1 MVINIMHIVQQIIIH
16 TINYIFTTI
25 PVFILSIF
33 IMSLLT
39 FSGYIYKISW
49 IARPLMKFGH
59 LHESLGIAF
68 MTAFG
73 SPSAASAM
81 LRSLHENGLITR
93 NEVII
98 AVLSNAFPVMIMES
112 RTMLPVMTSFLG
124 STGLVIFGILI
135 TARFVQTV
143 LVLAIG
149 RFMFTVSDN
158 KIDKSL
164 MMKER
169 LTGILLIKKCLSET
183 YSLMKRIIKVT
194 IPVTI
199 FTYTLIEAGLFDYIA
214 VKIQFMALWF
224 KIPVEG
230 LGIVAAY
237 FGNYTAAYT
246 VAGNLLS
253 HGTLT
258 PKSIIITILTAKVLA
273 SIFFAV
279 RHSTPYYIGIFGSG
293 LGVRITV
300 LNTLF
305 RNCIDIAT
313 IVILKFVL

>member
-1 MVINIMHIVQQIIIH
+1 MNITQQILIH
-16 TINYIFTTI
+16 TFDYIITTL
-25 PVFILSIF
+25 PVLIISIL

-49 IARPLMKFGH
+49 IARPLMRFGH
-59 LHESLGIAF
+59 LHESLGISF
-68 MTAFG
+68 ITAFG
-73 SPSAASAM
+73 SPSAASTM
-81 LRSLHENGLITR
+81 LRSLYENKLISK

-112 RTMLPVMTSFLG
+112 RTMLPVMISFLG
-124 STGLVIFGILI
+124 KTGLLIFGILI
-135 TARFVQTV
+135 TARFFQT
-143 LVLAIG
+143 LIALGIG
-149 RFMFTVSDN
+149 RKLFSASDSE
-158 KIDKSL
+158 IDQSV
-164 MMKER
+164 MMKDK
-169 LTGILLIKKCLSET
+169 LTGVLLFKKCFSET
-183 YSLMKRIIKVT
+183 FNLMKRIIKVT

-199 FTYTLIEAGLFDYIA
+199 IIYTLIEAGVFDYITL
-214 VKIQFMALWF
+214 KIQFMALWF
-224 KIPVEG
+224 RIPVEG
-230 LGIVAAY
+230 LSIVAAY

-258 PKSIIITILTAKVLA
+258 PKEIIITILTAKVLA

-293 LGVRITV
+293 LGMRITV

-305 RNCIDIAT
+305 RNCIDIGT
-313 IVILKFVL
+313 IIILKIVL

>member
-1 MVINIMHIVQQIIIH
+1 MAMDQMYIAEQVLIQ
-16 TINYIFTTI
+16 TINYIITTI

-39 FSGYIYKISW
+39 FSGYIYKVSW
-49 IARPLMKFGH
+49 IARPLMRFGH
-59 LHESLGIAF
+59 LHESLGITF

-81 LRSLHENGLITR
+81 LRSLHENGLISR

-98 AVLSNAFPVMIMES
+98 AVLSNAFPVIIMEA
-112 RTMLPVMTSFLG
+112 RTMLPVMISFLG
-124 STGLVIFGILI
+124 RTGLAIFGIMI
-135 TARFVQTV
+135 TARFVQTMIA
-143 LVLAIG
+143 LAIG
-149 RFMFTVSDN
+149 RTIFPSSSASIDN
-158 KIDKSL
+158 SL
-164 MMKER
+164 LTDER
-169 LTGILLIKKCLSET
+169 FTGILLVKKCLSET
-183 YSLMKRIIKVT
+183 LSLMKRIIKIT

-199 FTYTLIEAGLFDYIA
+199 LIYTLVEAGFFNYVA
-214 VKIQFMALWF
+214 QKIQFLALLF

-230 LGIVAAY
+230 LSIVAAY
-237 FGNYTAAYT
+237 FGNYVAAYT

-253 HGTLT
+253 RNILT
-258 PKSIIITILTAKVLA
+258 PKEIIITILTAKVLA

-293 LGVRITV
+293 LGIRITV

-305 RNCIDIAT
+305 RNCIDIST

>member
-1 MVINIMHIVQQIIIH
+1 MHITEQILLH
-16 TINYIFTTI
+16 TINYIITTI

-33 IMSLLT
+33 VMSMLT
-39 FSGYIYKISW
+39 FSGYIHRISW

-59 LHESLGIAF
+59 LHESLGITF

-81 LRSLHENGLITR
+81 LRSLQENGLISGK
-93 NEVII
+93 EVII

-112 RTMLPVMTSFLG
+112 RTMLPVMISFLG
-124 STGLVIFGILI
+124 RTGLIIFGILI
-135 TARFVQTV
+135 TARFVQT
-143 LVLAIG
+143 LTALAIG
-149 RFMFTVSDN
+149 RIIFQKTDKV
-158 KIDKSL
+158 IDKSL
-164 MMKER
+164 LMKER
-169 LTGILLIKKCLSET
+169 LTGILLLKKSLNET
-183 YSLMKRIIKVT
+183 FILMKRIVKIT

-199 FTYTLIEAGLFDYIA
+199 LTFFLIEAGVFKYIA
-214 VKIQFMALWF
+214 LKIQFLSLLF

-230 LGIVAAY
+230 LSIVAAY

-246 VAGNLLS
+246 VAGNLLA
-253 HGTLT
+253 HGILS
-258 PKSIIITILTAKVLA
+258 PKDIIITILTAKVLA

-293 LGVRITV
+293 LGVRITI

-305 RNCIDIAT
+305 RNCFDIGT
-313 IVILKFVL
+313 IVLLKFIL